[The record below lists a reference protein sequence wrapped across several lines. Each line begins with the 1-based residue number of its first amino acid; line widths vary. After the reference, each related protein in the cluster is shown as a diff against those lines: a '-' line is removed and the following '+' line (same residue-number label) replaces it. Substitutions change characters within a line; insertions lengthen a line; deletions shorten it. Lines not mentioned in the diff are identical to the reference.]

1 VWFSAPS
8 LKTCIRKTNRAKSPS
23 SHSWREG
30 ACAPQSI
37 PELSEI
43 AERCGVPDIYYFNR
57 LFRARHGMPPG
68 TYAREARM
76 LGLGKR

>member
-1 VWFSAPS
+1 
-8 LKTCIRKTNRAKSPS
+8 LK
-23 SHSWREG
+23 
-30 ACAPQSI
+30 
-37 PELSEI
+37 EI
-43 AERCGVPDIYYFNR
+43 AERCGTPDIYYFNR

>member
-1 VWFSAPS
+1 VVFSALAENMHQKNQSRQIAIEPLMARGS
-8 LKTCIRKTNRAKSPS
+8 V
-23 SHSWREG
+23 
-30 ACAPQSI
+30 APQSI

-43 AERCGVPDIYYFNR
+43 SERCGVPDIYYFNR